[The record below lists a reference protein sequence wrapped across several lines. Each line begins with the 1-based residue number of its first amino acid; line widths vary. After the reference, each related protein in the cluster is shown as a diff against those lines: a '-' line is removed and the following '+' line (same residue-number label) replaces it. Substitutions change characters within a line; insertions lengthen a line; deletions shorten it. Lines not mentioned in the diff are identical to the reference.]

1 MHMLKT
7 TKPVLMF
14 CDVDCHVLV
23 KQCLADLEND
33 FKFDIVTVG
42 GSKDDS
48 EPIEN
53 LFAETGREEE
63 FL

>member
-1 MHMLKT
+1 
-7 TKPVLMF
+7 MF

-42 GSKDDS
+42 GSKDES